1 VLALERQLRET
12 LPILMTPLKDKIQTA
27 LDESRML
34 VLGAEILI
42 GFEFAATF
50 QEGFRGLSV
59 RSQDLNGIALGLM
72 LVTLVLLISPA
83 AYHQIV
89 EKDDDSDS
97 LHRFATHVMEIAL
110 LPFAVALGANFY
122 IPAEK
127 INGARTGAIFGLAFT
142 FLACIFWYAPSSCE
156 TRSTCETSSTIAS
169 SSTEKK
175 PRDFVASPM
184 FWWLVQ

>member
-1 VLALERQLRET
+1 
-12 LPILMTPLKDKIQTA
+12 MTALKDKIQNA

-59 RSQDLNGIALGLM
+59 RSQDLNAIALGLM
-72 LVTLVLLISPA
+72 LITLVLLISPA

-89 EKDDDSDS
+89 EKGDDSDS

-142 FLACIFWYAPSSCE
+142 FLAGIFWYGPVFRAKQGPPAKQAAKR
-156 TRSTCETSSTIAS
+156 TRTTGFRTHSRGNPDRANPHTTA
-169 SSTEKK
+169 KLGRLGRYAHAG
-175 PRDFVASPM
+175 P
-184 FWWLVQ
+184 